1 MAAPNAF
8 VTLVTS
14 DRYLPGALAQ
24 VAAIADLHPKE
35 AHEPHEHFQTV
46 CLVTPETVDVSTIK
60 ALRGAFNVVVGVEII
75 EQEDDKGLRLL
86 VEPLSLEMPLGR
98 PDLNTVLTKLHIF
111 RLTQYEKIIFLDADV
126 LPVRPLSHLFALPH
140 EFSAVPDV
148 GWPDIFN
155 SGVLV
160 FSPGED
166 KFNELR
172 ELLKS
177 KGSWDGGDQGLLN
190 EWRGENWNR
199 LSFTYNTT
207 PTAAYT
213 YAPAYERYGS
223 QISAIHFIGPH
234 KPWNNLAYRH
244 PFVGR
249 QPDTDPGLKRA
260 YDYDALVDRWYAVYD
275 RHYRAETPA
284 TTSQFEVRKY
294 VASWDAQAGTGDKDL
309 ASTPAVKAGGAL
321 GLDQLRRLAIEGL
334 NAAGVPPPE
343 GPRQGGEYRS
353 MPLDGRIDLMR
364 PPPQPSDSTSS
375 PIKHAI
381 ELAQQ
386 PGHPSYPGPP
396 SRSSPGGTP
405 TQTSPTPA
413 PSEVPSSPRLST
425 VSLPKV
431 TPGPSRQGSYSSNI
445 FAPPTQQY
453 EPGHSLLFDNAPSQS
468 SQQGQPSSQPE
479 DQAPG
484 QHQLQQ
490 PYFVEPPTDPIQRYQ
505 HEFRQYEQQR
515 KEYQYEQAHP
525 DEVYHERSHDGQHT
539 PHDQTQGHHE
549 QARHE
554 HRDHGAGHDQQQQQ
568 HHQHPVGHQSS
579 SAPQPQQWQGQ
590 DMQQHERRR
599 SSEPPRPPSPPKLL
613 WNPAREPPPNVP
625 PTANAFPTDT
635 YFPNAWD
642 SAPQPP
648 HILNKTPSPGAPA
661 AAAAVS
667 PPADSRGLFSPP
679 PPPEIPVELQLQG
692 HYRRVT
698 GEDEHPDRHKVKPV
712 FPWEEKPRAK
722 PGRVFP
728 HGESPSPSEFKIP
741 LPEVEPEPEAQQPA
755 PGVPAVQTTSPT
767 RVWDTPSRASDS
779 DRTPRASPPVH
790 GLPRTLAFANAWDTV
805 PSIQKYADKL
815 RPPPPVAR
823 ARPVSPFDEQG
834 WRRKLEERSDM
845 SAVDGDDEEDSE
857 DDDVQPRP
865 RAYSSDH
872 GSRSS
877 SSRRSRSASSVSSSH
892 SFQSKRKQYR
902 SFGVQTDTV
911 ETKTVAVQ
919 VAVVAPPPVLQE
931 KKAQRARGPAL
942 LPAASVSDA
951 GGLGLSPMNGQT
963 ERRTSPLVSPREFAY
978 PTTNASKRAMKPAQT
993 SPPVRPAVGSSTTPP
1008 RRQSP
1013 VTQTSPPTSRT
1024 VSRIKTTSPPASV
1037 GSTPTASA
1045 SMSRQ
1050 VSNESNITSP
1060 PSSIGPVSPPEG
1072 HPIGAPTAKKAA
1084 RVFDPARGVDLFK
1097 RGSEEV
1103 LARFLRMGSWE
1114 DEANAASPR

>member
-14 DRYLPGALAQ
+14 DRYLPGALTQ
-24 VAAIADLHPKE
+24 VAAIGDLHPKD

-60 ALRGAFNVVVGVEII
+60 ALRNAFNVVVGVEII

-86 VEPLSLEMPLGR
+86 GR

-111 RLTQYEKIIFLDADV
+111 RLTQYQKIIFLDADV

-249 QPDTDPGLKRA
+249 QPDTDSGLQRA
-260 YDYDALVDRWYAVYD
+260 YDYDSLVDRWYAVYD

-294 VASWDAQAGTGDKDL
+294 VATWDQQAGTGDKDL
-309 ASTPAVKAGGAL
+309 SSTPAVKAGGAL

-343 GPRQGGEYRS
+343 GPKEGGEYRS

-364 PPPQPSDSTSS
+364 PPPQPSDQTSS

-381 ELAQQ
+381 KLTQQ
-386 PGHPSYPGPP
+386 PGHPSYHAPP
-396 SRSSPGGTP
+396 PMQSTGTSGFP
-405 TQTSPTPA
+405 SHASPTPA
-413 PSEVPSSPRLST
+413 PSEAPSSPRLTSIP
-425 VSLPKV
+425 LPKV
-431 TPGPSRQGSYSSNI
+431 TPDPSRQGSYSSNVS
-445 FAPPTQQY
+445 ALPTQHY
-453 EPGHSLLFDNAPSQS
+453 EPGASLLFEHQPSDQGQSQS
-468 SQQGQPSSQPE
+468 QHERQESGQQQ
-479 DQAPG
+479 
-484 QHQLQQ
+484 QQ
-490 PYFVEPPTDPIQRYQ
+490 PYFVEPPSDPIQRYQ

-515 KEYQYEQAHP
+515 KEYQYEQTHP
-525 DEVYHERSHDGQHT
+525 EQGYNEQVHNDQPTSPGQSHV
-539 PHDQTQGHHE
+539 HHE
-549 QARHE
+549 QAPP
-554 HRDHGAGHDQQQQQ
+554 AQ
-568 HHQHPVGHQSS
+568 HVHNQGPDPYQAQESTHQSP
-579 SAPQPQQWQGQ
+579 SAPQPQHRQGQGQ
-590 DMQQHERRR
+590 DTQQHERRR
-599 SSEPPRPPSPPKLL
+599 SSEPPRPPSPPKML

-625 PTANAFPTDT
+625 PTPNAFPTDT
-635 YFPNAWD
+635 YFQNAWD
-642 SAPQPP
+642 SAAPAP
-648 HILNKTPSPGAPA
+648 HILKAPSPGAPVA
-661 AAAAVS
+661 ATS
-667 PPADSRGLFSPP
+667 PPADSRGLFSAP
-679 PPPEIPVELQLQG
+679 PPPEIPVELQQQG

-728 HGESPSPSEFKIP
+728 VGESPSPSEFRIE
-741 LPEVEPEPEAQQPA
+741 LPDEGLAQRGPGASVTPA
-755 PGVPAVQTTSPT
+755 AQTTSPT

-790 GLPRTLAFANAWDTV
+790 GLPKRLAFANAWDTV
-805 PSIQKYADKL
+805 PSIQQYADKL
-815 RPPPPVAR
+815 RPPPPAAR
-823 ARPVSPFDEQG
+823 VRPVSPFDEQG
-834 WRRKLEERSDM
+834 WRRKMDERADM
-845 SAVDGDDEEDSE
+845 SAVDGDDEEESE
-857 DDDVQPRP
+857 DEEVQPRP

-877 SSRRSRSASSVSSSH
+877 SSRRSHSGSSISSIH
-892 SFQSKRKQYR
+892 SFKGRKREYR
-902 SFGVQTDTV
+902 SLGVQTDIVQTR
-911 ETKTVAVQ
+911 TVAVQ
-919 VAVVAPPPVLQE
+919 VAVVAPPDEAPRQNQQQ
-931 KKAQRARGPAL
+931 QRPRGPAL
-942 LPAASVSDA
+942 LPSAKVKEQD
-951 GGLGLSPMNGQT
+951 GLGLTISGAQT
-963 ERRTSPLVSPREFAY
+963 GKRVSPLVSPREYAD
-978 PTTNASKRAMKPAQT
+978 PIPSAPKRALQPAQT
-993 SPPVRPAVGSSTTPP
+993 SPPVRPTAASSTTPP
-1008 RRQSP
+1008 RIRSP
-1013 VTQTSPPTSRT
+1013 SAQTTPPPRT

-1037 GSTPTASA
+1037 DSTPTASA

-1050 VSNESNITSP
+1050 VSNESNLTSP
-1060 PSSIGPVSPPEG
+1060 PSSVGPVSPPEG
-1072 HPIGAPTAKKAA
+1072 HAIGAPAVKKAA

-1114 DEANAASPR
+1114 DEANASASAQ

>member
-24 VAAIADLHPKE
+24 VAAIADLHPKD

-86 VEPLSLEMPLGR
+86 GR

-140 EFSAVPDV
+140 EFSAAPDV

-244 PFVGR
+244 PF
-249 QPDTDPGLKRA
+249 RA

-343 GPRQGGEYRS
+343 GPKQGGEYRS

-364 PPPQPSDSTSS
+364 PPPQPSDNTSS

-381 ELAQQ
+381 QLTQQ
-386 PGHPSYPGPP
+386 PGHPSYPAPP

-405 TQTSPTPA
+405 TQASPTPA

-445 FAPPTQQY
+445 STAPTQPY
-453 EPGHSLLFDNAPSQS
+453 EPGHSLLFDNAPTQS

-479 DQAPG
+479 SQAPG
-484 QHQLQQ
+484 QQQSQQ

-525 DEVYHERSHDGQHT
+525 EEVYHERNI
-539 PHDQTQGHHE
+539 
-549 QARHE
+549 
-554 HRDHGAGHDQQQQQ
+554 
-568 HHQHPVGHQSS
+568 
-579 SAPQPQQWQGQ
+579 
-590 DMQQHERRR
+590 QQHERRR

-661 AAAAVS
+661 SAVAVS

-741 LPEVEPEPEAQQPA
+741 LPEVEPEPEVQQPA
-755 PGVPAVQTTSPT
+755 PGVPAVQTT
-767 RVWDTPSRASDS
+767 
-779 DRTPRASPPVH
+779 TPRASPPVH

-815 RPPPPVAR
+815 RPPPPAAR

-834 WRRKLEERSDM
+834 WRRKMEERSDM

-877 SSRRSRSASSVSSSH
+877 SSRRSRSGSSVSSSY
-892 SFQSKRKQYR
+892 SFQSKRKSYR

-919 VAVVAPPPVLQE
+919 VAVVVPPPAVQE

-942 LPAASVSDA
+942 LSAASVSDA

-963 ERRTSPLVSPREFAY
+963 EKRTSPLVSPREFAY
-978 PTTNASKRAMKPAQT
+978 PTTNAPKRALEPAQT
-993 SPPVRPAVGSSTTPP
+993 SPPARPAVGSSTTPP

-1037 GSTPTASA
+1037 ESTPTASA